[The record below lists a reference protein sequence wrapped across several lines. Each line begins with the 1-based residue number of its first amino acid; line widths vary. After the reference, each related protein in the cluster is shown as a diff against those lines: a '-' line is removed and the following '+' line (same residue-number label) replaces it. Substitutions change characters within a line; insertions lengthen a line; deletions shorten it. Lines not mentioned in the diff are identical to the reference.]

1 MKLTTMMV
9 KMIKKIKNPW
19 LNESEIID
27 GLMSDVQW
35 LNLKFQRRIEKIQSE
50 IGISVKNC
58 NCKKCFASRLA
69 INEIIMIAFSF
80 NVEELEYES
89 EKRAHKKKK
98 PTGKRN

>member
-1 MKLTTMMV
+1 
-9 KMIKKIKNPW
+9 MIKIIKNPW
-19 LNESEIID
+19 LDEPERVE
-27 GLMSDVQW
+27 GLMSDGQW
-35 LNLKFQRRIEKIQSE
+35 LKLKFQWRIEKIQSE

-98 PTGKRN
+98 KKSTG